1 MKEDEGQR
9 MERVI
14 MEKDIGIQEK
24 KKLIMIIS
32 WGRFGYVM
40 GMKKVIMWMK
50 S

>member
-14 MEKDIGIQEK
+14 MEKAMGIQEK

-32 WGRFGYVM
+32 
-40 GMKKVIMWMK
+40 
-50 S
+50 